1 MKRSNV
7 EGLKSKDLRLLTFDF
22 RPNKNRRFFR
32 VRDVEGTE
40 GGANWNERRDRH
52 SMIDELAERSAVKHG
67 SEADPGTSPTAWV
80 GMKGWGAGT
89 PKNSE

>member
-1 MKRSNV
+1 MTLDIKKPLAV
-7 EGLKSKDLRLLTFDF
+7 L
-22 RPNKNRRFFR
+22 R

-40 GGANWNERRDRH
+40 GGANWNERRDRY

-80 GMKGWGAGT
+80 ESWEGEPAR
-89 PKNSE
+89 PY

>member
-1 MKRSNV
+1 MTLDIKKPLAV
-7 EGLKSKDLRLLTFDF
+7 L
-22 RPNKNRRFFR
+22 R

-67 SEADPGTSPTAWV
+67 SEADPGTSPTAW
-80 GMKGWGAGT
+80 AGLWDGE
-89 PKNSE
+89 PARPNNE